1 MAIYLALLDENPA
14 DRKQAERLLYRE
26 SSYRASLN
34 DALYFET
41 FGNEA
46 AFFPFMEKYDLVFI
60 DIHENRD
67 GMMVAFDMIKKGC
80 SYPIFLCSGDFNYRD
95 KYSNDPRF
103 SFDNI
108 HYLDKP
114 LKESDYR
121 TAIDMA
127 LEFKNSHPEKIE
139 LRGETET
146 LYVLPEEII
155 YILEKKGVLS
165 FALTGDRYFRTFGR
179 LNEFILSMPG
189 DLRDFMQISKSTVIN
204 IREVVSVSGNSF
216 RMSNGAITK
225 FSIFAKPGI
234 LKYWKKRSAELQRDD
249 DPSVTGV
256 E

>member
-95 KYSNDPRF
+95 KYSTDPRF

-127 LEFKNSHPEKIE
+127 LEFKNSHPQKIE

-249 DPSVTGV
+249 DPPVTGV